1 MAHEIIEQLGAAPD
15 VIALPFGGGG
25 NVNAVALGLE
35 EAGGPA
41 ALVIGQAAD
50 RPTTWAS
57 AIRIAEPAHAAEV
70 ERLVA
75 AGRVEVVTLDEDD
88 LRHWWHRLSTEEG
101 VFCEPASA
109 AGVAAL
115 AEARCRQRPHGGRD
129 HHRSRSEGHRRRR
142 PVVVGHGRT
151 RRSRRSSRS
160 SDDDPRARAGV
171 HREPRPRLRRRGG
184 CARSLERG
192 DRRGVLD
199 GALRRDRRRRRRR
212 AAARREPSLTACVRA
227 VRAGRAPPFRFT
239 NRIPFE
245 RGLGSSA
252 AAIAIGLVAGAEAS
266 GRDLSRVELLA
277 AGEELDGHA
286 DNLAAALLGGVC
298 VTWRQNG
305 ERRVAQIATDLPLTP
320 VVAVPAERTNTAH
333 SRNGLP
339 ATVSHDDAVVNAAHA
354 ALLGAAVAAGDAGLL
369 GAAFSDR
376 LHEQYRLDD
385 APLLRTLRDGRPRT
399 RPG

>member
-1 MAHEIIEQLGAAPD
+1 MTIHALAPASTANLGPGFDAA
-15 VIALPFGGGG
+15 A
-25 NVNAVALGLE
+25 
-35 EAGGPA
+35 A
-41 ALVIGQAAD
+41 ALDLWNEAIVEESSTGLAVEIEGEGAD
-50 RPTTWAS
+50 ELPRDAS
-57 AIRIAEPAHAAEV
+57 HLSLRAFELFAPAE
-70 ERLVA
+70 
-75 AGRVEVVTLDEDD
+75 
-88 LRHWWHRLSTEEG
+88 
-101 VFCEPASA
+101 
-109 AGVAAL
+109 
-115 AEARCRQRPHGGRD
+115 
-129 HHRSRSEGHRRRR
+129 HHS
-142 PVVVGHGRT
+142 
-151 RRSRRSSRS
+151 
-160 SDDDPRARAGV
+160 
-171 HREPRPRLRRRGG
+171 
-184 CARSLERG
+184 
-192 DRRGVLD
+192 
-199 GALRRDRRRRRRR
+199 
-212 AAARREPSLTACVRA
+212 
-227 VRAGRAPPFRFT
+227 FRFT

-286 DNLAAALLGGVC
+286 DNLAAALLGGVS

-385 APLLRTLRDGRPRT
+385 APLLRTLRERPPADAAGVTLSGSGPSVVVWAEPDRAAAVALELESSLPAGTTVLTLRVASRGART
-399 RPG
+399 E